1 MSTIQFAADLGKV
14 RAEVVT
20 LSRELVAS
28 GAPGRGGREDRLAA
42 VGVAGV
48 VHGGVPQRVRVS
60 LCAAACRASGRNR
73 EGRCEGK
80 KQQQSPRWFRA
91 RPFGGRA
98 RSGPWR

>member
-48 VHGGVPQRVRVS
+48 VHGGLPQRVRVS
-60 LCAAACRASGRNR
+60 LWADACRASGRNR
-73 EGRCEGK
+73 DVSCEGK
-80 KQQQSPRWFRA
+80 KQMQSHRWVREC
-91 RPFGGRA
+91 PFGGGGCAGA
-98 RSGPWR
+98 RR